1 MQKSLWCWGRGGI
14 SDALLVPE
22 GRVECEAAGGPAAA
36 PGARAVRSRRRRPAP
51 CPLPAG
57 PVGTG
62 WSPGRRLVC
71 WALAGAHVKLQV
83 PLFQTQTTW
92 RGMSA
97 CVGHPETPVRQL
109 RLSRPVAP
117 HLPLTPTREWTFP
130 ANTFCTECSFM
141 VSFPILKADKQ
152 KQLHT

>member
-22 GRVECEAAGGPAAA
+22 GRVECEVAGGPAAA

-57 PVGTG
+57 PVGAG
-62 WSPGRRLVC
+62 WSPGRRLVR

-92 RGMSA
+92 REMSA
-97 CVGHPETPVRQL
+97 RVGHPETPVRQL